1 MEQNTT
7 QLMLSLIRSAMSG
20 EALTADERALCTD
33 EEIARAIEL
42 STAHDLGQLVAWGLK
57 KNGIPSAAGEKHIF
71 TSVYRHQ
78 QIKYEYE
85 KLCKTFEEAGIQFLP
100 LKGAVMRSYYA
111 EPWMRTSCDIDIL
124 VRKSEL
130 DKVGNM
136 LVEQLKYRLDIA
148 HSHDVAYYSPTG
160 VHVEIHFDLI
170 EESVMNASAGVLKS
184 VWEVS
189 TVKEGFRYLYE
200 MPDDLF
206 YFYHVAHMAKHL
218 LNGGC
223 GIKPF
228 IDLWI
233 LDNIAGADRKSRK
246 ELLEKGELKKFT
258 ESAQRLSR
266 VWFGDGEHDDVSLKL
281 EGYVLA
287 GGVYGA
293 EGDNRLSVQMDKL
306 GGRSK
311 HMLSMIFLPYDSI
324 KYVYPILQRHRFL
337 TPVMQVRRWL
347 RLIFKGRILRATRML
362 ADDCSVSEE
371 RVTEVHS
378 FLGSVGLL

>member
-1 MEQNTT
+1 
-7 QLMLSLIRSAMSG
+7 MLLLIRSAMSG

-33 EEIARAIEL
+33 EEIARALEL
-42 STAHDLGQLVAWGLK
+42 ATVHDLGQLVAWSLK
-57 KNGIPSAAGEKHIF
+57 KNGIPSAVGEKHIF

-78 QIKYEYE
+78 QIKHEYE
-85 KLCKTFEEAGIQFLP
+85 KLCKTFEAVGVQFLP
-100 LKGAVMRSYYA
+100 LKGAVMRGYYP

-124 VRKSEL
+124 VHKSEL
-130 DKVGNM
+130 EKVGAM
-136 LVEQLKYRLDIA
+136 LTEQLRYRLDVA
-148 HSHDVAYYSPTG
+148 HSHDVAYYSPSG
-160 VHVEIHFDLI
+160 VHVEVHFDLI
-170 EESVMNASAGVLKS
+170 EDSVMNASTNVLKS

-189 TVKEGFRYLYE
+189 TVKDGFSYHYE

-233 LDNIAGADRKSRK
+233 LDSIEGADIKKRE
-246 ELLEKGELKKFT
+246 ELLEKGELIRFT

-266 VWFGDGEHDDVSLKL
+266 VWFDGGEHDDVSSAL

-306 GGRSK
+306 GGKSK
-311 HMLSMIFLPYDSI
+311 HILSMIILPYDSI
-324 KYVYPILQRHRFL
+324 KYVYPILQKHRFL
-337 TPVMQVRRWL
+337 TPIMQVRRWL
-347 RLIFKGRILRATRML
+347 RLILKGRILRATRML
-362 ADDCSVSEE
+362 ADDCKVSDE

-378 FLGSVGLL
+378 FLDSVGLL